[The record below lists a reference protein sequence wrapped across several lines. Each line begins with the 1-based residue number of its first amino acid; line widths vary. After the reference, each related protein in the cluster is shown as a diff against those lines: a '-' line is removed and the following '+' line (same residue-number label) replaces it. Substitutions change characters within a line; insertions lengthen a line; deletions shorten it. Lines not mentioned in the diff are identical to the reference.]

1 MGKIVWN
8 IKKQGDVVINI
19 QKEEYNE
26 EGNLILMVE
35 YDVYLT
41 LHGWDDNKD
50 NLETR
55 IWKDVHIGEKS
66 EVSFKEMLEVYKKI
80 EYMNELGAT
89 SARLVD

>member
-8 IKKQGDVVINI
+8 IKKQGEVVINI
-19 QKEEYNE
+19 KKEEYNE

-41 LHGWDDNKD
+41 LHGLHN

-55 IWKDVHIGEKS
+55 IWKDLQFNDKGERG
-66 EVSFKEMLEVYKKI
+66 EISFSEMLEVYKKI